1 MFSQASPLNA
11 RDTVQDVILLFTD
24 GEPRSPKGSAVE
36 KAMVVTET
44 NKLKQKNV
52 TIVGVAAGSPKV
64 IKTFKKD
71 IQSWVTDSSEV
82 AETSLETLDKD
93 VDKLVNKI
101 FNPLCKPRPGK
112 CCRGRNF
119 VGQIYQIF
127 NNLLGK
133 IDSNHVDYK
142 NKKPS
147 SLSLSKL

>member
-133 IDSNHVDYK
+133 NRFKSC
-142 NKKPS
+142 
-147 SLSLSKL
+147 